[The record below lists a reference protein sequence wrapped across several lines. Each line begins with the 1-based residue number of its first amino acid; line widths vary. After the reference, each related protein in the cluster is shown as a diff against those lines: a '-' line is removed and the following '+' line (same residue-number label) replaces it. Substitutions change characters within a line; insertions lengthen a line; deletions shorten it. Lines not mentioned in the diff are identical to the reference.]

1 MRFIHLVISLSLLGW
16 ASGGPAQQLA
26 ATKVRKAK
34 RTADKTTCAAA
45 VLFEAQTGKVLF
57 SYNPELPRSPA
68 STQKLMLE
76 LVVMDAVAAGEVS
89 LEDTIRVSAEAS
101 RIGGSQVFLRE
112 GEAMPLREMLKAAM
126 VASANDACVAIAE
139 HLSGSEAVFA
149 ARMNAKALELG
160 LKHTRF
166 VNAHGLDNTPE
177 GQGNTTTAYELGQ
190 IALTLLRE
198 YPEVLRISSLKE
210 TAFRD
215 GAQTLHSTNKL
226 LERFEGMDGLKTGYT
241 GRAGLC
247 LVGTAQ
253 RRGMRLVSVV
263 LGARNARVR
272 ERETV
277 RLLEWGFEHY
287 AKVPLAEAGQSMGL
301 VTLDWGA
308 EPAVNAVLSNPL
320 AVVLRTEQK
329 RQLKSKLELPA
340 KHPAPVRQGQGLGK
354 LKVSLGDSLLAE
366 VDLVAE
372 KSVERVGLWER
383 LMSYF

>member
-1 MRFIHLVISLSLLGW
+1 MRFIHLILSLGLLGW
-16 ASGGPAQQLA
+16 AAQAQQLA
-26 ATKVRKAK
+26 ATKARKAK
-34 RTADKTTCAAA
+34 KADNATCAAA
-45 VLFEAQTGKVLF
+45 VLLEAQTGTVLF
-57 SYNPELPRSPA
+57 AYNPDLPRAPA

-76 LVVMDAVAAGEVS
+76 LVLMDAIAAGEVS
-89 LEDTIRVSAEAS
+89 LEDTVRVSAEAS

-112 GEAMPLREMLKAAM
+112 GESLPLRELLKAAM

-139 HLSGSEAVFA
+139 HLCGSEAAFA

-160 LKHTRF
+160 LQHTHF
-166 VNAHGLDNTPE
+166 ANSHGLDNNLE
-177 GQGNTTTAYELGQ
+177 GQGNVTTAYELGQ
-190 IALTLLRE
+190 IALALLRK
-198 YPEVLRISSLKE
+198 YPEVLQTSSLKE
-210 TAFRD
+210 VAFRG
-215 GAQTLHSTNKL
+215 GAQVLHSTNKL
-226 LERFEGMDGLKTGYT
+226 LDRFEGMDGLKTGYT

-301 VTLDWGA
+301 VRLDWGA
-308 EPAVNAVLSNPL
+308 EPAVNAVLSDPL

-329 RQLKSKLELPA
+329 RQLRSELELPA
-340 KHPAPVRQGQGLGK
+340 KHPAPVSRGQGLGK

-372 KSVERVGLWER
+372 KSVARVGLWER

>member
-1 MRFIHLVISLSLLGW
+1 MRFVSLVLSVSLLAW
-16 ASGGPAQQLA
+16 AGNAQAQQLA
-26 ATKVRKAK
+26 AIKVRKAK
-34 RTADKTTCAAA
+34 GADKNTCAAA
-45 VLFEAQTGKVLF
+45 ILVEAQTGKVLF
-57 SYNPELPRSPA
+57 SYNADLPRPPA

-76 LVVMDAVAAGEVS
+76 LVVMDALAAGEVS
-89 LEDTIRVSAEAS
+89 LEDTIRVSTEAS
-101 RIGGSQVFLRE
+101 RINGSQVFLRA
-112 GEAMPLREMLKAAM
+112 GEAMPLREMMKAAM

-139 HLSGSEAVFA
+139 HLAGTEAKFV
-149 ARMNAKALELG
+149 ARMNAKAQELG
-160 LKHTRF
+160 LEHTRYS
-166 VNAHGLDNTPE
+166 NSYGLDTTPE
-177 GQGNTTTAYELGQ
+177 GQGNITTARELSQ
-190 IALTLLRE
+190 VALALLRQ
-198 YPEVLRISSLKE
+198 YPEVLQWSSLSQ
-210 TAFRD
+210 TPFRD
-215 GAQTLHSTNKL
+215 GTQTLHSTNKL
-226 LERFEGMDGLKTGYT
+226 LDRLEGMDGLKTGFT
-241 GRAGLC
+241 GRAGFC

-263 LGARNARVR
+263 LGARNPRVR

-308 EPAVNAVLSNPL
+308 EPTVNAVLSNPL

-329 RQLKSKLELPA
+329 RQLRSELELPS
-340 KHPAPVRQGQGLGK
+340 KHQAPVRQGQGLGK

-372 KSVERVGLWER
+372 KSVARVGLWER

>member
-1 MRFIHLVISLSLLGW
+1 MRLIHLILSLSLL
-16 ASGGPAQQLA
+16 SGAAQAQQLA
-26 ATKVRKAK
+26 ATKVRKVK
-34 RTADKTTCAAA
+34 KADTTTCAAA
-45 VLFEAQTGKVLF
+45 VLLEAQTGKVLF
-57 SYNPELPRSPA
+57 AYNPDLPRAPA

-89 LEDTIRVSAEAS
+89 LQDTVRVSAEAS
-101 RIGGSQVFLRE
+101 RIGGSQAGLRE
-112 GEAMPLREMLKAAM
+112 GEAMPLRELLKAAM

-139 HLSGSEAVFA
+139 HLCGSEAAFA

-160 LKHTRF
+160 LSHTRF
-166 VNAHGLDNTPE
+166 ANSHGLDNNLE
-177 GQGNTTTAYELGQ
+177 GQGNVTTAHELGQ
-190 IALTLLRE
+190 IALALLRE
-198 YPEVLRISSLKE
+198 YPEVLQTSSLRE
-210 TAFRD
+210 VSFRG
-215 GAQTLHSTNKL
+215 GAQVLHSTNKL
-226 LERFEGMDGLKTGYT
+226 LDRFEGMDGLKTGYT

-301 VTLDWGA
+301 VRLDWGV

-329 RQLKSKLELPA
+329 RQLRSELKLPA
-340 KHPAPVRQGQGLGK
+340 KHPAPVSRGQELGK

-366 VDLVAE
+366 VELVAE
-372 KSVERVGLWER
+372 KSVARVGLWER

>member
-1 MRFIHLVISLSLLGW
+1 MRFFYLVLSVSLCMLAGEVQ
-16 ASGGPAQQLA
+16 AQKLA

-34 RTADKTTCAAA
+34 SADNSTCAAA
-45 VLFEAQTGKVLF
+45 ILLEAQTGKVLF
-57 SYNPELPRSPA
+57 SYNADLERHPA

-76 LVVMDAVAAGEVS
+76 LVVMDAIAAGEVS

-101 RIGGSQVFLRE
+101 RINGSQVFLRA

-139 HLSGSEAVFA
+139 HLSGTEARFVD
-149 ARMNAKALELG
+149 RMNAKAQALG
-160 LKHTRF
+160 LAHTRYG
-166 VNAHGLDNTPE
+166 NAYGLDTTPE
-177 GQGNTTTAYELGQ
+177 GQLNVTTARELGQ
-190 IALTLLRE
+190 IALALLHQ
-198 YPEVLRISSLKE
+198 YPEVLEVSSLRQ
-210 TAFRD
+210 TPFRD
-215 GAQTLHSTNKL
+215 GTQTLHSTNKL
-226 LERFEGMDGLKTGYT
+226 LDRFEGMDGLKTGYT
-241 GRAGLC
+241 GRAGFC

-263 LGARNARVR
+263 LGARNPRVR

-320 AVVLRTEQK
+320 AVVLRTEQR
-329 RQLKSKLELPA
+329 RQLRSELELPA

>member
-1 MRFIHLVISLSLLGW
+1 MRCIYLVLSVFLGMM
-16 ASGGPAQQLA
+16 AGGVQAQHLA
-26 ATKVRKAK
+26 AAKVRKAK
-34 RTADKTTCAAA
+34 RTADNSTVAAA
-45 VLFEAQTGKVLF
+45 ILVEAQTGKVLF
-57 SYNPELPRSPA
+57 SHNADLPRPPA
-68 STQKLMLE
+68 STQKLLLE
-76 LVVMDAVAAGEVS
+76 LVMMDAVAAGEVS
-89 LEDTIRVSAEAS
+89 LEDTVHVSAEAS
-101 RIGGSQVFLRE
+101 RINGSQVFLRA
-112 GEAMPLREMLKAAM
+112 GEAMPLGEMMKAAM

-139 HLSGSEAVFA
+139 HMSGTEANFV
-149 ARMNAKALELG
+149 ARMNAKARELG
-160 LKHTRF
+160 LAHTR
-166 VNAHGLDNTPE
+166 VTNSYGLDTTPE
-177 GQGNTTTAYELGQ
+177 GQGNITTARELAQ
-190 IALTLLRE
+190 IAVALLRH
-198 YPEVLRISSLKE
+198 YPEVLEVSSLRH
-210 TAFRD
+210 APFRE
-215 GAQTLHSTNKL
+215 GTQTMHNTNKL
-226 LERFEGMDGLKTGYT
+226 LDRFAGMDGLKTGFT
-241 GRAGLC
+241 SRAGFC

-263 LGARNARVR
+263 LGARNTRVR

-320 AVVLRTEQK
+320 AVVLRTEQR
-329 RQLKSKLELPA
+329 RQLRSELELPA

-372 KSVERVGLWER
+372 KSVDRVGLWER

>member
-1 MRFIHLVISLSLLGW
+1 MRCIQLILSVSLLAWTGS
-16 ASGGPAQQLA
+16 AQAQQLA

-34 RTADKTTCAAA
+34 GADNSTCAAA
-45 VLFEAQTGKVLF
+45 ILVEAQTGKVLF
-57 SYNPELPRSPA
+57 SYNADLPRQPA
-68 STQKLMLE
+68 STQKLLLE
-76 LVVMDAVAAGEVS
+76 LVVMDALAAGEVS
-89 LEDTIRVSAEAS
+89 LDDTIRVSAEAS
-101 RIGGSQVFLRE
+101 RINGSQVFLRE
-112 GEAMPLREMLKAAM
+112 GEALPLREMMKAAM

-139 HLSGSEAVFA
+139 HLAGTEANFV
-149 ARMNAKALELG
+149 ARMNAKAQELG
-160 LKHTRF
+160 LQHTHAS
-166 VNAHGLDNTPE
+166 NAYGLDTTPE
-177 GQGNTTTAYELGQ
+177 GQGNVTTAFELAQ
-190 IALTLLRE
+190 IARTLLRQ
-198 YPEVLRISSLKE
+198 YPQVLQVSSLRQ
-210 TAFRD
+210 ASFRD
-215 GAQTLHSTNKL
+215 GTQTLHSTNKL
-226 LERFEGMDGLKTGYT
+226 LDRVEGMDGLKTGFT
-241 GRAGLC
+241 GRAGFC

-253 RRGMRLVSVV
+253 RQGMRLISVV
-263 LGARNARVR
+263 LGARNPRVR
-272 ERETV
+272 EQETV

-329 RQLKSKLELPA
+329 RQLRSELDLPS

-354 LKVSLGDSLLAE
+354 FKVSLGDSLLAE